1 MWDRLKLGYSVAST
15 GVKVIMGRNDMA
27 RAAERDQRS
36 LSSLV
41 EKLLTEYCEKIGLI
55 KPPK

>member
-1 MWDRLKLGYSVAST
+1 LKTAELNVRISPAL
-15 GVKVIMGRNDMA
+15 KAIA
-27 RAAERDQRS
+27 QKAAERDQRS

-41 EKLLTEYCEKIGLI
+41 EKLLTEYCEEIGLI